1 MLKSKNRLKNQP
13 PIFLVKGHSHNK
25 NIWAILPLDFEGK
38 RQKNPGCNKTQIA
51 GIWVECWNI
60 NNDCT
65 QHHTVT
71 IWQNSKV
78 CWISEGAPD
87 IQMGPPKD
95 SPQMRISGGSD
106 KGECASKVCK
116 FLGQK
121 TECGLSKIL
130 SSGREWCHKCEEI
143 GERFFHIS
151 DRPSGYCIIGIIGDY
166 CDSTC

>member
-1 MLKSKNRLKNQP
+1 MGSVELSLFHLLNTMTFSNSFV
-13 PIFLVKGHSHNK
+13 IFLIFSLVAERVSSFSHQ
-25 NIWAILPLDFEGK
+25 P
-38 RQKNPGCNKTQIA
+38 
-51 GIWVECWNI
+51 
-60 NNDCT
+60 
-65 QHHTVT
+65 
-71 IWQNSKV
+71 
-78 CWISEGAPD
+78 EGAPD
-87 IQMGPPKD
+87 IQMGLPKD

-143 GERFFHIS
+143 GERFDHIS
-151 DRPSGYCIIGIIGDY
+151 DRRYCIGDNWDY